1 MGLQGLFFSE
11 AQTRFVINPDW
22 PISINAAAL
31 ARWKKLAGSHVLL
44 RLLVML
50 LTSHLD
56 SFVSRACD
64 GIVQLHVLHHLREGG
79 TTYVVLT
86 YKVILPTQW

>member
-1 MGLQGLFFSE
+1 MFLPGLFFSE
-11 AQTRFVINPDW
+11 AQTRFGINPDW

-44 RLLVML
+44 RLLVIV

-56 SFVSRACD
+56 SFVSRAVM
-64 GIVQLHVLHHLREGG
+64 GSYNYMYF
-79 TTYVVLT
+79 TT
-86 YKVILPTQW
+86 